1 MIARGCAVN
10 GANTVLIDINEN
22 ALAEV
27 KTELEHL
34 IPQTGGVACKSI
46 MCVDRD

>member
-10 GANTVLIDINEN
+10 GANTVLIDINEK

-27 KTELEHL
+27 KAELEHL
-34 IPQTGGVACKSI
+34 ISQSDDVFGKII